1 MGEKLV
7 AEISP
12 NFVNPSYATPEQ
24 IATQRAYA
32 AELQKQSGQQVNRPL
47 GAIANALNAW
57 TSNLVRSDA
66 DKMQTDAATRNSA
79 DVSALIA
86 QLQKGQPIDPATAG
100 RVYANPMAAPEHR
113 ALIGALVKPEAIKSE
128 YGQPAYASPSG
139 GVQPA
144 PIAGQPGSFNPGYRV
159 EQGAEGVHSN
169 APFPAPN
176 AVPPTPPGV
185 TRLDPAATNAWRQ
198 SNPLPPGV
206 APGGPPQAGA
216 VPPAAPPAAVA
227 PNGAPNVPMSLDQL
241 AAKGREFAAAKTL
254 TQGGAEAEGGVI
266 KQDVENAALAPE
278 TLKGLGIIKDNI
290 AKFGDKI
297 TFGPTSQFTNEFKR
311 LAANYA
317 PGPMKDQLSALAA
330 ADSIEKV
337 NLGLAGALA
346 KQVGSGTQGELFKAM
361 GSVPGMEKSKE
372 GAVALIDMLQQS
384 ASKQQALGKLYA
396 DNRGNLAAYQAARQ
410 KYLTDHP
417 VVNPLTGNPIE
428 MDIEAARKSAP
439 AANTATGPAQ
449 GTIFNGYRFKGGN
462 PKDKSNWEPVT

>member
-1 MGEKLV
+1 M
-7 AEISP
+7 ADYSP
-12 NFVNPSYATPEQ
+12 NFVNPQYATPEQ
-24 IATQRAYA
+24 LATQRAYA
-32 AELQKQSGQQVNRPL
+32 AELTKRSGEAVNRPTGAL
-47 GAIANALNAW
+47 GNMITALTAGLERNRANE
-57 TSNLVRSDA
+57 
-66 DKMQTDAATRNSA
+66 MQSQAAGQNSS

-113 ALIGALVKPEAIKSE
+113 ALIGALITPKQGEDVAGRPTMTSPAA
-128 YGQPAYASPSG
+128 GQQAVPVGPGIQPGIRPALSVPDASISAVP
-139 GVQPA
+139 QPA
-144 PIAGQPGSFNPGYRV
+144 PPLPG
-159 EQGAEGVHSN
+159 
-169 APFPAPN
+169 APRSM
-176 AVPPTPPGV
+176 VTPPGV
-185 TRLDPAATNAWRQ
+185 TRLDPAATDAWRR
-198 SNPLPPGV
+198 STPLPPGV
-206 APGGPPQAGA
+206 APAGPQAGA
-216 VPPAAPPAAVA
+216 SPPAAPPAAV
-227 PNGAPNVPMSLDQL
+227 PNLPMNIDQL
-241 AAKGREFAAAKTL
+241 AAKGRELAAARTL

-297 TFGPTSQFTNEFKR
+297 TFGPTSQFTNELKR

-410 KYLTDHP
+410 KYLTEHP

-428 MDIEAARKSAP
+428 MDIEAARKNAP

-462 PKDKSNWEPVT
+462 PKDKANWEPIT